1 MKAATWSQGNPLSLR
16 SSHAEVR
23 GYWLSHL
30 IGLCFVIP
38 FVFERAI
45 QGEIY
50 FTRFVDIPIR
60 LLAVWLILDRVGRR
74 GRVHV
79 STWDYIHMGFGGLY
93 GMALIY
99 ADLYMQRDSGLNN
112 YLSWVSTNF
121 SPYFYFLIAREGT
134 LRRGF
139 RPYVVVQWMLGT
151 LLFACVVAMVQ
162 ALNIGNL
169 RHVIDDFIRQRQAE
183 SKMEGPSQPWQAR
196 GLFLHANNMA
206 IMLIMGLSLLFSAGY
221 YRKFGIFEYICG
233 IAFVGTLFATYS
245 RTGIASA
252 VVLLLGVIGLLF
264 VQKKYKVAFVSL
276 FALIALMFTFV
287 TAVFVFDI
295 KRYQVFVRGE
305 GVVRKESERGMYG
318 WYQRK
323 EALAKAIALGSK
335 YPFTGV
341 KIATSALNEQNI
353 IQRSSYT
360 FEGLLL
366 NVYGY
371 AFVSYG
377 IMGLLY
383 LFGAL
388 YALIVPHLK
397 LIKSRYAFT
406 NGAILCGLAI
416 MITGIS
422 ENTLFTLGHMT
433 VVNIIM
439 AFAVQRIRRP
449 EEKKAENALLP
460 HQEAEPVPA

>member
-30 IGLCFVIP
+30 IGICFVIP
-38 FVFERAI
+38 FLFERII
-45 QGEIY
+45 QGELF
-50 FTRFVDIPIR
+50 FTRFVDFPIR

-74 GRVHV
+74 GRIHV
-79 STWDYIHMGFGGLY
+79 STWDYIHMGFAGMY

-112 YLSWVSTNF
+112 YLSWLSTSL
-121 SPYFYFLIAREGT
+121 SPYFYFLITREGT

-139 RPYVVVQWMLGT
+139 RPYVVVQWMLAT
-151 LLFACVVAMVQ
+151 LLFSCVVAMVQ

-169 RHVIDDFIRQRQAE
+169 RNRIDDLMNQRQAE
-183 SKMEGPSQPWQAR
+183 MKMEGPSQPWQAR

-206 IMLIMGLSLLFSAGY
+206 IMLIMGLALLFSAGY
-221 YRKFGIFEYICG
+221 YKRYGIFEYICG
-233 IAFVGTLFATYS
+233 VAFVGTLFATYS

-264 VQKKYKVAFVSL
+264 FQKKYRIAFTSL
-276 FALIALMFTFV
+276 FALIALMFAFV
-287 TAVFVFDI
+287 SAVFIFDI
-295 KRYQVFVRGE
+295 KRYQIFVKGE
-305 GVVRKESERGMYG
+305 GVVRKETDRGMYG
-318 WYQRK
+318 WYARK
-323 EALAKAIALGSK
+323 EALSKAIALGSK

-341 KIATSALNEQNI
+341 KIATSAINEQNI

-377 IMGLLY
+377 LIGLLY
-383 LFGAL
+383 LFGAI
-388 YALIVPHLK
+388 YALIVPNLK
-397 LIKSRYAFT
+397 LIRTRYAFST
-406 NGAILCGLAI
+406 GAIFCGLAI
-416 MITGIS
+416 VVTGMS

-439 AFAVQRIRRP
+439 AFAVQKVRRP
-449 EEKKAENALLP
+449 EEKKGEETLSP
-460 HQEAEPVPA
+460 RQEVPVIAA